1 MNAFTDPFKSA
12 RPQPITVKISIA
24 VRMTG
29 IGRSKLYELIKAR
42 EVETVKI
49 GSARLVIVD
58 SLRQLI
64 ERHRDPAERS
74 SAHS

>member
-1 MNAFTDPFKSA
+1 MNAFADPFKSA
-12 RPQPITVKISIA
+12 RPQPMTVKIAIA

-29 IGRSKLYELIKAR
+29 IGRSKLYELIKAG
-42 EVETVKI
+42 EIETVKI

-64 ERHRDPAERS
+64 EKHRVPS
-74 SAHS
+74 Q